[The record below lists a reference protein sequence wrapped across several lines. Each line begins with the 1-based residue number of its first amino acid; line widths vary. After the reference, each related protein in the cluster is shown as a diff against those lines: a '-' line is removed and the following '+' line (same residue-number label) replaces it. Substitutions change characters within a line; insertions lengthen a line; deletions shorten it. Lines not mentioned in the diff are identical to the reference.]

1 MQLYWQREDRDG
13 RFLLKSD
20 DDLTTK
26 KLFEEEGSA
35 RKPDKKKFKK
45 EQSKRFK
52 DKKKGSQLEEKPKNL
67 ATELYDAKPVSSLTR
82 SKSNP
87 EAVMKI
93 QRKKKL
99 EDRLKKLQ
107 EPETSG
113 GGGGPLRI
121 FAESLQ
127 PENPYKTILCGSND
141 TTETVLKDALEK
153 YEVPSEEMDQYCLT
167 MVTITPG
174 NHSDPESSSGI
185 KERVV
190 PDHDCPA
197 AIAASWPEASG
208 ELRFYL
214 KKKENMPKRKQPQA
228 RKRRDEAPLRAAGRP
243 GVGGG
248 EQSPLAIKET
258 TFDVT
263 PESHSPTEK
272 VGLCIFILLQFILL
286 SCPDIL

>member
-1 MQLYWQREDRDG
+1 MTQ
-13 RFLLKSD
+13 
-20 DDLTTK
+20 
-26 KLFEEEGSA
+26 KLFEDEESA
-35 RKPDKKKFKK
+35 RNPDKRNSKQR
-45 EQSKRFK
+45 QSKRGSK
-52 DKKKGSQLEEKPKNL
+52 NKKKGSSTDGNPKSLAEALFEEKP
-67 ATELYDAKPVSSLTR
+67 ASSFTR

-87 EAVMKI
+87 EAVLKL

-107 EPETSG
+107 EPENSG

-141 TTETVLKDALEK
+141 TTVTVLKEALEK
-153 YEVPSEEMDQYCLT
+153 YEVPAEEMDQYCLT

-190 PDHDCPA
+190 PDKDCPA
-197 AIAASWPEASG
+197 AIAASWPDSSG

-214 KKKENMPKRKQPQA
+214 KKKENMPR
-228 RKRRDEAPLRAAGRP
+228 RKRRDNPPRGNDRP
-243 GVGGG
+243 GPPAR
-248 EQSPLAIKET
+248 EHSPPAPKET
-258 TFDVT
+258 TFHVN
-263 PESHSPTEK
+263 EHSPTEK
-272 VGLCIFILLQFILL
+272 V
-286 SCPDIL
+286 